1 MSSCCENKGCE
12 IEGLRDKQRSVL
24 IAVLLINGGMFFV
37 EFIAGIIAGS
47 TSLLADSLDMFGDA
61 SVYALS
67 LYVIDKGPIWKARS
81 ALVKG
86 IFIAIFGLYVFGDA
100 IYKVLHDITPVAKT
114 MGIIGIIALV
124 SNLICLALL
133 LAHRDD
139 DINMRSTWICSTNDI
154 IANTGV
160 LIAAYLVFYFQ
171 SKWPD
176 IILGGVLS
184 VVFLKSAYSI
194 IRDARK
200 ELSLMP
206 AH

>member
-1 MSSCCENKGCE
+1 MSRCCENKGCE

-100 IYKVLHDITPVAKT
+100 IYKILHDITPVAKT